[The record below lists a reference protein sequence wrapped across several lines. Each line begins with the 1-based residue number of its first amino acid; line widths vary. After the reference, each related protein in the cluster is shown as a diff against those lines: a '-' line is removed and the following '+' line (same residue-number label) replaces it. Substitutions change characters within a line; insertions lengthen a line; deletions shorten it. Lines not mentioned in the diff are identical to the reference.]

1 MSKTIVEQL
10 KDIFTTVKVK
20 LAAIDAPPTPLVEP
34 EKVEPAKLAATD
46 YTLAD
51 GTILSIDNLAVG
63 GAVMNGETVAAD
75 GSYTL
80 PSGDEIT
87 VVGGMITVLTPAAKE
102 AVEAPET
109 EMKKDMVAMQ
119 SHIKTLEVKLS
130 KVESIEA
137 RFTAQSQQ
145 IESLKEVNKELFA
158 AVELMSNQSIQTPLE
173 KEKSFEDLTAFEKW
187 KVQQNK
193 N

>member
-1 MSKTIVEQL
+1 MNIQDKIKEKFEAVKKILLAVE
-10 KDIFTTVKVK
+10 TP
-20 LAAIDAPPTPLVEP
+20 AAPP
-34 EKVEPAKLAATD
+34 VEPAKVEPVAMASTD

-87 VVGGMITVLTPAAKE
+87 VVGGLITVLTPAAQE
-102 AVEAPET
+102 TVEPVET
-109 EMKKDMVAMQ
+109 EMEKKVVAMQ
-119 SHIKTLEVKLS
+119 SHIQTLEVNLA

-137 RFTAQSQQ
+137 RFAAQSQQ
-145 IESLKEVNKELFA
+145 IESLKQVNKELFA
-158 AVELMSNQSIQTPLE
+158 AVELMSNQSVQLPLEKTKSFDDMTPLE
-173 KEKSFEDLTAFEKW
+173 KFRAAR
-187 KVQQNK
+187 N
-193 N
+193 

>member
-1 MSKTIVEQL
+1 MNIQEQIKAKFEQVKKILLAVE
-10 KDIFTTVKVK
+10 
-20 LAAIDAPPTPLVEP
+20 TPQP
-34 EKVEPAKLAATD
+34 EKVEPVKMAMTD

-51 GTILSIDNLAVG
+51 GTVLSIDNLAVG

-87 VVGGMITVLTPAAKE
+87 VVGGMITEMTPAAKE
-102 AVEAPET
+102 AVEAPEV
-109 EMKKDMVAMQ
+109 EMKKEVVAMQ

-130 KVESIEA
+130 KFESIEA
-137 RFTAQSQQ
+137 RFASQSQQ

-158 AVELMSNQSIQTPLE
+158 AVELMSNQSVQTPLE
-173 KEKSFEDLTAFEKW
+173 KEKSYKDLTAFEKW
-187 KVQQNK
+187 KAQN
-193 N
+193 NVN